1 MSVSF
6 AGITP
11 NNYPTNSR
19 TVRDANWS
27 VNIAL
32 PASATSVNTNALDLQ
47 VATPYPTTEIINA
60 RVSVGAAAVGNNV
73 NVTAVLQHTEA
84 NTDGTANSANWV
96 NIPTLGTSTVVVT
109 TAITAQ
115 NFDYKL
121 PPGCK
126 EFIRSQFIGP
136 ANVGNLAAATGTL
149 ELLF

>member
-47 VATPYPTTEIINA
+47 VATPYPTTETINA

-73 NVTAVLQHTEA
+73 NVTVVLQNTSA
-84 NTDGTANSANWV
+84 NADGTANSAYSFTPSDTYV
-96 NIPTLGTSTVVVT
+96 HM
-109 TAITAQ
+109 A
-115 NFDYKL
+115 KL
-121 PPGCK
+121 NTDRMVPD
-126 EFIRSQFIGP
+126 
-136 ANVGNLAAATGTL
+136 LAL
-149 ELLF
+149 

>member
-6 AGITP
+6 TGPTP

-27 VNIAL
+27 VSIAL

-73 NVTAVLQHTEA
+73 NVTAVLQNTTA
-84 NTDGTANSANWV
+84 NTDGTANSAAWT
-96 NIPTLGTSTVVVT
+96 NIATLGTSTVVVT
-109 TAITAQ
+109 GAIAAQ
-115 NFDYKL
+115 SFDYKL
-121 PPGCK
+121 PPGCTQ
-126 EFIRSQFIGP
+126 FIRAQFIGP

>member
-6 AGITP
+6 SSLTP

-27 VNIAL
+27 VNVAL
-32 PASATSVNTNALDLQ
+32 PASATSANTNALDLQ
-47 VATPYPTTEIINA
+47 VATPYPTTEIINV

-84 NTDGTANSANWV
+84 NTDGTANTANWV
-96 NIPTLGTSTVVVT
+96 NIPTLGTSSITVT
-109 TAITAQ
+109 TAIAAQ